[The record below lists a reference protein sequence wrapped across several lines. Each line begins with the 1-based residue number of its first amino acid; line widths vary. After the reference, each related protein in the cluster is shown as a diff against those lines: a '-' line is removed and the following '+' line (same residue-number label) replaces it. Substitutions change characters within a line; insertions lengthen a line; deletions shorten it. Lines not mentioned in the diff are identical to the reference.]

1 MVREDVRKGSKFTVS
16 HLLRLQRERSVV
28 AADEDPAPNPVAW
41 QLHPTA
47 CTPPIG
53 VVAVEDRLEWRI
65 DNAEFLLR
73 FAFGAPLVRF
83 AFNNHPAS
91 AKVEQTRV
99 HILGLGPPLH
109 EQSISLVEN
118 ENRAGPVKETIRAHD
133 AARHDGAGLV
143 VPVDD
148 DDSFFDAQSLL
159 CVESPPGGPDSSPSR
174 LRSTANAPRATK
186 PPAISPNKCPSQ
198 EI

>member
-1 MVREDVRKGSKFTVS
+1 MVRKDVRKGSKLTVS
-16 HLLRLQRERSVV
+16 HLLRLQRERSVM
-28 AADEDPAPNPVAW
+28 AADEDSAPNPVAW

-73 FAFGAPLVRF
+73 FAYGALFVGF

-91 AKVEQTRV
+91 AKVEQPRV
-99 HILGLGPPLH
+99 YILGLGPPLH

-118 ENRAGPVKETIRAHD
+118 ENRAGAVPESVRAHD

-143 VPVDD
+143 VPIDD
-148 DDSFFDAQSLL
+148 DDSFFGAQLL
-159 CVESPPGGPDSSPSR
+159 
-174 LRSTANAPRATK
+174 L
-186 PPAISPNKCPSQ
+186 
-198 EI
+198 